1 MGKKASRAARIEA
14 RRRLGPL
21 AKRTVKETTRK
32 LYDFAMALFKCWLR
46 SEGLCWPFEDTELTE
61 RLMEYAQVLWE
72 EGESKADLANLLSA
86 FHDAE
91 PAVDP
96 FLRGAWR
103 LYHIWKRDELQEQ
116 STHAKREWA
125 EAMAGLA
132 LQWGWTKAALLIML
146 SFWLLLRTAEAGNL
160 RFLDVVSTKKDV
172 SLLKLGM
179 TKGGY
184 RKGRPEA
191 VVLDKPELTRW
202 LEAERSEEA
211 PRARLLPGG
220 AQELRKKFNVLAKS
234 LGLGNAN
241 LRFYSLRRGG
251 ATYLFNE
258 SGSFDVCAEAGR
270 WSNVRIA
277 RVYID
282 SALQTKYE
290 GLVSATAESRI
301 ATAAQF
307 YRNFLQEA

>member
-1 MGKKASRAARIEA
+1 MGKRASRAAKVEA

-116 STHAKREWA
+116 STPAKRDWA

-132 LQWGWTKAALLIML
+132 LQWGWTKAA
-146 SFWLLLRTAEAGNL
+146 
-160 RFLDVVSTKKDV
+160 
-172 SLLKLGM
+172 LKLGM

-270 WSNVRIA
+270 WSNVRTA